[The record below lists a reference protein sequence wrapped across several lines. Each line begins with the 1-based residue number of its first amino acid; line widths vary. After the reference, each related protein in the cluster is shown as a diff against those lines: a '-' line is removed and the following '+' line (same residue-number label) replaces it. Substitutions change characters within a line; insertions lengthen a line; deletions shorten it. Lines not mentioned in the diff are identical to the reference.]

1 MVSGNVGLGSG
12 VYSRTTHLLLQ
23 VRAGD
28 EAAAADL
35 MPLVY
40 DELHALAAAFLR
52 RERVNHTLQPTALI
66 NEVYIRLI
74 GEGSVDWESRAHFLA
89 VAARAMR
96 RLLVNHALARKA
108 DKRGGGAAVLSLS
121 GGLANLDSG
130 RDEVDALAIDDA
142 LKTLAGLDERKA
154 QVIEMRFFAG
164 MTVEEVAHVLGVSVS
179 TVEADWRMA
188 RAWLLSQLEEP

>member
-1 MVSGNVGLGSG
+1 MTRGRIGLGPG
-12 VYSRTTHLLLQ
+12 VYSQTTHLLLQ

-40 DELHALAAAFLR
+40 DELHALAAGFLR
-52 RERVNHTLQPTALI
+52 RERADHTLQPTALI

-108 DKRGGGAAVLSLS
+108 GKRGGGAGRLSLS
-121 GGLANLDSG
+121 GELASLDAG

-154 QVIEMRFFAG
+154 KVIEMRFFAG
-164 MTVEEVAHVLGVSVS
+164 MTVEEVGHVLGVSVS